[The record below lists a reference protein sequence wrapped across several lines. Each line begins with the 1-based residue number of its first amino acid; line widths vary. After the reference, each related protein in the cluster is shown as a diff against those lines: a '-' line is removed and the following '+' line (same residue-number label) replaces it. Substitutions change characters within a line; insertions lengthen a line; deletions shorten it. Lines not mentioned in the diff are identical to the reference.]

1 MSSSMVTARTSKR
14 PPGMNPASREGSP
27 GGATWTSA
35 ISNAGVVEAG
45 WPNAALDNK
54 PDKRMG
60 MAHGCFIIRS
70 PKPRRAFGR
79 ARGQVVSTIDH
90 HTAASRRFLLL
101 PEETQLAEK
110 HGPYDPIAPFDPPFC
125 PAARC
130 NSLIWQ
136 TCRYG
141 KGTAG

>member
-1 MSSSMVTARTSKR
+1 MAAASVGRDRHCLPVGRVRRTFLAKK
-14 PPGMNPASREGSP
+14 
-27 GGATWTSA
+27 WTSA
-35 ISNAGVVEAG
+35 VSNAGVVAAG

-54 PDKRMG
+54 PDKRMV

-70 PKPRRAFGR
+70 PEPRRAFGR

-90 HTAASRRFLLL
+90 HTAAFRRFLLL

-130 NSLIWQ
+130 NSLRWQ
-136 TCRYG
+136 RVVR
-141 KGTAG
+141 